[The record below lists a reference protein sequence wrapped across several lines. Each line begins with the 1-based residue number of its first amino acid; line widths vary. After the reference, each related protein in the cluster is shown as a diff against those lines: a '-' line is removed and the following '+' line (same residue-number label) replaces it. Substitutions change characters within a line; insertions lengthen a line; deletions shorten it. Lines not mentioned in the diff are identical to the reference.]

1 MNHEKIVNKSYTQN
15 FLHIDYRD
23 YIQVSYVYTIL
34 LVLGLLHNAHIIA
47 FRVYRDL
54 TYCKSEVGCVMYS
67 YGDIAACLRYK
78 LIVCR
83 LRAKPL

>member
-34 LVLGLLHNAHIIA
+34 LVLGLLYILRI
-47 FRVYRDL
+47 
-54 TYCKSEVGCVMYS
+54 KS
-67 YGDIAACLRYK
+67 
-78 LIVCR
+78 R
-83 LRAKPL
+83 LE